1 MKSEHKTI
9 QDITHGIV
17 AVRRDVKQNEIQV
30 LHFCGYFEEPSAA
43 AYDDLRRELEEDAE
57 HGLVGQEFEL
67 IAATQEMIEH
77 VKSSANEEGYL
88 E

>member
-1 MKSEHKTI
+1 MKSEDKTI

-17 AVRRDVKQNEIQV
+17 AVRRDVKKNEIQV

-57 HGLVGQEFEL
+57 FGLAGQEFEL
-67 IAATQEMIEH
+67 IPATAEMIEH
-77 VKSSANEEGYL
+77 VKQSANEDGYL
-88 E
+88 Q